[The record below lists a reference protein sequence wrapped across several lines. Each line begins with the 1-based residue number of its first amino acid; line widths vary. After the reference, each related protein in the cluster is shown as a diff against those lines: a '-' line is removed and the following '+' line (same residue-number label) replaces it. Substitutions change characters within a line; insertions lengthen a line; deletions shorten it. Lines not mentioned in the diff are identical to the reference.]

1 MKKIKISIILLFI
14 IIYSE
19 ASSQKISVEN
29 KDINYLKANEKKI
42 ILDTCV
48 FVIEFRQT
56 TVSDIN
62 NRSKKKENYMVL
74 QIGKHISKYSD
85 YLLLKRDSLSEA
97 MTKEKKNSSEI
108 MNKLLPLSKGTSTL
122 NIFKNYPNGKI
133 TSTDRIPLGETYK
146 FSENKEKPVWRIG
159 KETIKICGYDCTK
172 AQTTFRGRNYTAWFA
187 SKITISDGPWKFWGL
202 PGLILKIIDDKSE
215 YSFECMNIEKPKR
228 AITIYLLD
236 RSYITTTKAKF
247 NKALKI
253 FNENPSASIQA
264 SGMIKNGLPENIKSR
279 PYNPIE
285 LSE

>member
-1 MKKIKISIILLFI
+1 MFI

-122 NIFKNYPNGKI
+122 NIFKNYPNGK
-133 TSTDRIPLGETYK
+133 TL
-146 FSENKEKPVWRIG
+146 N
-159 KETIKICGYDCTK
+159 
-172 AQTTFRGRNYTAWFA
+172 
-187 SKITISDGPWKFWGL
+187 WKL
-202 PGLILKIIDDKSE
+202 EVSQ
-215 YSFECMNIEKPKR
+215 
-228 AITIYLLD
+228 LD
-236 RSYITTTKAKF
+236 A
-247 NKALKI
+247 AL
-253 FNENPSASIQA
+253 E
-264 SGMIKNGLPENIKSR
+264 
-279 PYNPIE
+279 
-285 LSE
+285 